1 MIRTHHSHNVADLV
15 PSVLAVEHSTVPA
28 VHLFWRCPPECSC
41 IPEAAAFVVAAF
53 AFAPELA
60 VAVAAG
66 GLAVE
71 VAVAAE
77 LEQLL
82 TLAKLVLLLVA
93 GGQAMR

>member
-1 MIRTHHSHNVADLV
+1 MIRTYHSHNVADLV

-28 VHLFWRCPPECSC
+28 VRLFWRCPPECSC
-41 IPEAAAFVVAAF
+41 IPGAVAFAVVAF
-53 AFAPELA
+53 ASAPEPA
-60 VAVAAG
+60 VAVVAG

-77 LEQLL
+77 PGQLL

>member
-1 MIRTHHSHNVADLV
+1 M

-28 VHLFWRCPPECSC
+28 VHLFWRCPPECSG
-41 IPEAAAFVVAAF
+41 IPGAAAFAVVAF
-53 AFAPELA
+53 ASAPELA
-60 VAVAAG
+60 VAVVAG

-77 LEQLL
+77 PGQLL
-82 TLAKLVLLLVA
+82 RLAKLVLLLVA